1 MKQKKMIR
9 KRKKSLAAPPAMTGA
24 GMAVRRLPPLLL
36 LLLLAP
42 LYLSA
47 QNIPVQGKV
56 SDKNGDALVGA
67 SVSVK
72 GTSIG
77 TAVDLGGSYSIVAPN
92 ENAVLTFSYL
102 GYVTQEITVGSRQVV
117 DVILVEDFHALD
129 EVVVVGYGTMKK
141 SDLTGSVAS
150 VKNDAIQRS
159 VPTSLDQVLQGRAAG
174 VQVQQNSG
182 MPGASTSIRIR
193 GISSLNAST
202 DPIYVIDGVVIEGG
216 ANGSINTNPL
226 SSINPADIV
235 SMDILKDASAAA
247 IFGSRAANGVI
258 MITTRRGQ
266 KGEATVNYNGYV
278 GWQQIP
284 GKLDVLNLREYAAHR
299 NVLAENGMINYNNNF
314 VRPDLLGEGTDWQD
328 ELFNTAV
335 MHSHQ
340 ISIAGGNE
348 VNTYNLGAGYSNQDG
363 IATGSGF
370 KRLNLSGNFDSQVKS
385 WLKAGVN
392 FAFSNTY
399 QDLTVSDQSLVQVAL
414 RTTPDVPVRNADGS
428 FAASDEQFM
437 PTNPMAM
444 ASLITNNNESYGVRA
459 NTYAEITPTGVVEG
473 LKFRSELSFD
483 YNTSNGFR
491 FQPTYRLSAS
501 QFSDVNEG
509 RLTKQ
514 YSKFWGW
521 TNTLTYDKTF
531 NDVHKV
537 TILLGEE
544 LQKSEWSYLMG
555 LRNGYPSNGS
565 TDLTLGDATTAAND
579 GYTGSFP
586 LIGAFGRIF
595 YSYDNRYLLTAT
607 IRRDGSSNFADG
619 HRWGTFPSG
628 AFAWRVSEESF
639 LKENK
644 TIDNL
649 KLRLGWGLVGNQNIP
664 DHFSYLMRYGGV
676 TTPWGT
682 GLYADNMS
690 NENVTWETTTSWNA
704 GFDLSVLNNRVEL
717 IFDWY
722 NKRTKDLLMYL
733 YVPDYLLYE
742 RNLAWGNVGS
752 LENKG
757 IEITLNTVNVN
768 GKDFGWRSNINFS
781 LNRNKV
787 LDIGSNSS
795 NQILGRV
802 DDNSWGMTGQTII
815 NRSVEGQPVGQ
826 FFGYEVIGRFE
837 KATDF
842 YYKNDK
848 GEVVRTPVMSDLPID
863 ETSGVWIG
871 DYIYRDQNHDG
882 KIDESDRTFIGNPEP
897 KFTYGIGNTFTYK
910 NIDLSIQLTGV
921 YGSDVV
927 NYTRRYMENPRRNI
941 SNLFTTALDYA
952 RVELIDP
959 AGPND
964 YRNVRVAGG
973 DAHAPRLPLSTA
985 TSDYDFAFSDR
996 FVEDGSY
1003 IRIQNVSLGYTLP
1016 SKLVRKIGIANVKV
1030 YTNLQNLYT
1039 FSKYR
1044 GFEPEIGI
1052 AYGYQSSLLTGVD
1065 NGRYPSPRIYTFGV
1079 NVTF

>member
-1 MKQKKMIR
+1 MKDIINSKSIR
-9 KRKKSLAAPPAMTGA
+9 F
-24 GMAVRRLPPLLL
+24 LLL
-36 LLLLAP
+36 FLFVP
-42 LYLSA
+42 LWLSA
-47 QNIPVQGKV
+47 QNITIKGTVN
-56 SDKNGDALVGA
+56 DKNGEALIGT
-67 SVSVK
+67 SISVK
-72 GTSIG
+72 GTSTG
-77 TAVDLGGSYSIVAPN
+77 TAADLDGNYSVTVPN
-92 ENAVLTFSYL
+92 EKAVLVFNYL
-102 GYVTQEITVGSRQVV
+102 GYVTREITVGNRQVI
-117 DVILVEDFHALD
+117 DVTLVEDFHALD

-141 SDLTGSVAS
+141 SDLTGAVTS
-150 VKNDAIQRS
+150 VKSDAILKS
-159 VPTSLDQVLQGRAAG
+159 VPTSLDQALQGRAAG

-202 DPIYVIDGVVIEGG
+202 DPIYVIDGIVIEGG
-216 ANGSINTNPL
+216 AANGSISTNPL
-226 SSINPADIV
+226 ASINPADIV

-284 GKLDVLNLREYAAHR
+284 GKLDVLNLREYASHR

-328 ELFNTAV
+328 ELFNTAI
-335 MHSHQ
+335 MHNHQ
-340 ISIAGGNE
+340 ISIAGGNDT
-348 VNTYNLGAGYSNQDG
+348 NTYNLGAGYSNQDG

-370 KRLNLSGNFDSQVKS
+370 KRLNLSGNFDAQAKK
-385 WLKAGVN
+385 WLKTGVS
-392 FAFSNTY
+392 FAFSNTF

-444 ASLITNNNESYGVRA
+444 ALLITNKNESYGVRG
-459 NTYAEITPTGVVEG
+459 NTYAEITPSGVAEG

-491 FQPTYRLSAS
+491 FQPTYRLSES

-509 RLTKQ
+509 RFTKQ
-514 YSKFWGW
+514 YNKFWGW
-521 TNTLTYDKTF
+521 TNTLTYDRTF

-537 TILLGEE
+537 TVLIGEE

-565 TDLTLGDATTAAND
+565 TDLTLGDAKTAAND
-579 GYTGSFP
+579 GYTGNFP
-586 LIGAFGRIF
+586 LMSVFGRIF
-595 YSYDNRYLLTAT
+595 YSYAGKYLLTT
-607 IRRDGSSNFADG
+607 TLRRDGSSNFDKG
-619 HRWGTFPSG
+619 RQWGTFPSA
-628 AFAWRVSEESF
+628 AFAWRASEESF
-639 LKENK
+639 LKDNP
-644 TIDNL
+644 IIGNL
-649 KLRLGWGLVGNQNIP
+649 KFRLGWGLVGNQNIP

-682 GLYADNMS
+682 GLYVNNMS
-690 NENVTWETTTSWNA
+690 NEKVTWETTTSLNA
-704 GFDLSVLNNRVEL
+704 GVDLSILNNRIEL
-717 IFDWY
+717 VFDWY
-722 NKRTKDLLMYL
+722 NKKTKNLLMYL
-733 YVPDYLLYE
+733 YVPDYLLWE
-742 RNLAWGNVGS
+742 RELAWGNVGS

-768 GKDFGWRSNINFS
+768 NRNFEWRSSINFS

-787 LDIGSNSS
+787 LDIGTNSS
-795 NQILGRV
+795 SQILGRV
-802 DDNSWGMTGQTII
+802 DDNSWGMTTQTVI

-826 FFGYEVIGRFE
+826 FYGYEVIGRFE

-842 YYKNDK
+842 YYKNEK
-848 GEVVRTPVMSDLPID
+848 GEIVRTPVTLLSDGSNLPID

-882 KIDESDRTFIGNPEP
+882 KIDENDRTFIGNPEP

-910 NIDLSIQLTGV
+910 NIDLSIQISGV
-921 YGSDVV
+921 YGNDVV
-927 NYTRRYMENPRRNI
+927 NYARRYMENPRRNI

-952 RVELIDP
+952 RLELIDP
-959 AGPND
+959 NGPND
-964 YRNVRVAGG
+964 FRNVRIAGG
-973 DAHAPRLPLSTA
+973 DGHSPRLPLSTA
-985 TSDYDFAFSDR
+985 TSEHDFAFSDR
-996 FVEDGSY
+996 FIEDGSY

-1016 SKLVRKIGIANVKV
+1016 KSWVTKIGIANAKI

-1039 FSKYR
+1039 FTNYR
-1044 GFEPEIGI
+1044 GYDPEIGI
-1052 AYGYQSSLLTGVD
+1052 SYGHQNSLLTGVD
-1065 NGRYPSPRIYTFGV
+1065 NGRYPSPRIYTFGL